1 MRERKERR
9 EKICSIEEAVSHVK
23 DGDTV
28 GISGF
33 ILFHEPMALIRALIK
48 RGVKDLTLVTLGGG
62 VGADLLIGAGCVK
75 RVISTYMGLQHFAP
89 VAPNFRRMMEKGELE
104 FWDYDFQHWHCALK
118 AGGWNMPYLLTKAG
132 LLTDL
137 PKINPS
143 LKEVEVDGEKWIAV
157 PPIKLDVSLLHA
169 SKADPYGNVIY
180 NATVFSERIL
190 ARATKGPIIVSVE
203 EIIPNDMIRAEP
215 RFVTLCGGIIADY
228 VVEIPYGSH
237 PEEGQGYYMLDSDH
251 IKEYVAAAQATR
263 KGEDPEAF
271 KRYLERYVY
280 EPETHEDYL
289 ERIGGIK
296 KLLKLRQSLY

>member
-1 MRERKERR
+1 MKERR
-9 EKICSIEEAVSHVK
+9 EKICSIEDAISHIK
-23 DGDTV
+23 DGDTI
-28 GISGF
+28 GLSGL

-48 RGVKDLTLVTLGGG
+48 RGVKDLTIVTLGSSM
-62 VGADLLIGAGCVK
+62 GADLLIGAGCVK
-75 RVISTYMGLQHFAP
+75 RVVSTYLGFQHFAP
-89 VAPNFRRMMEKGELE
+89 ISPNFRSKIEKGEGLE

-157 PPIKLDVSLLHA
+157 PPITLDASLLYA
-169 SKADPYGNVIY
+169 SKSDPYGNVIY

-203 EIIPNDMIRAEP
+203 EIVPNDMVRAEP
-215 RFVTLCGGIIADY
+215 RLVILCGGIIADY
-228 VVEIPYGSH
+228 VVEVPYGAH

-251 IKEYVAAAQATR
+251 IKEYIAAAQATR
-263 KGEDPEAF
+263 KGEDPDAF
-271 KRYLERYVY
+271 KRYLDKYVY
-280 EPETHEDYL
+280 TPESNEEYL

-296 KLLKLRQSLY
+296 KLLKLKQPIY